1 MSEKEQPRQKTEL
14 DLASEM
20 DSNLAA
26 LAWENFLKRI
36 DNGEPEGKARAI
48 LSEELELF
56 SKEAGKN
63 PNISTLLLDNNAPE
77 SVAELKKYLVGKL
90 LPRESHFVKTDLP
103 HLDKEMNPLSQPIKR
118 KKVEEKA
125 E

>member
-1 MSEKEQPRQKTEL
+1 MSERESLRPKTEL
-14 DLASEM
+14 DLANEM
-20 DSNLAA
+20 DPNLAA

-36 DNGEPEGKARAI
+36 DNGEPEGKARTL

-63 PNISTLLLDNNAPE
+63 PNISALLLDNNAQE
-77 SVAELKKYLVGKL
+77 SASELKKYLVGKL
-90 LPRESHFVKTDLP
+90 LPRESRFVKKDLP
-103 HLDKEMNPLSQPIKR
+103 HLDKEMNPIPQPKKR
-118 KKVEEKA
+118 KAEEKA